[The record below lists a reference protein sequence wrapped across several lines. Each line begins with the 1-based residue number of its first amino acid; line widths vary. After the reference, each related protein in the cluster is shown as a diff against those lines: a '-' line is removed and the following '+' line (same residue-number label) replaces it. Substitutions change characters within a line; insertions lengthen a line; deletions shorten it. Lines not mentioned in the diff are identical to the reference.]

1 MPQPCVFLD
10 TNLYRATALALMSQH
25 CAILD
30 TGLYQAIALP
40 LFLDLTNFL
49 TLVLIG
55 LSPYNCFREVSIG
68 LPPNHRL
75 LDLVSFLTLISIG
88 LSPSHRFP
96 DSVSFL
102 TLVSIGLT

>member
-1 MPQPCVFLD
+1 
-10 TNLYRATALALMSQH
+10 MSQH
-25 CAILD
+25 CTILD

-40 LFLDLTNFL
+40 LFLDLANFL
-49 TLVLIG
+49 TPVLNG
-55 LSPYNCFREVSIG
+55 LSPYHCFREVSTG
-68 LPPNHRL
+68 LPPNHRF